1 MEKYINLFYFYCFK
15 MASAPS
21 FGSVTHEIDPIT
33 ELNPKVYQVSYMTE
47 LRFSS
52 QSRGEMD
59 KMGGK
64 NHNKI
69 K

>member
-1 MEKYINLFYFYCFK
+1 MLGGEKLK
-15 MASAPS
+15 
-21 FGSVTHEIDPIT
+21 DPIT

>member
-1 MEKYINLFYFYCFK
+1 MLGGEKLK
-15 MASAPS
+15 
-21 FGSVTHEIDPIT
+21 DPIT

-64 NHNKI
+64 KHNKI